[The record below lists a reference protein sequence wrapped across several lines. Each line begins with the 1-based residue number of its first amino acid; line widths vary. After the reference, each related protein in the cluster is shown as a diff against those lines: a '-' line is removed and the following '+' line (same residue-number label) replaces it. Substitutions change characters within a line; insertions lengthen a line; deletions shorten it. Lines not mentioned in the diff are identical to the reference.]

1 MPTPHVVPQT
11 TIRAFSLAAKTAV
24 ACALLSVGVTVTL
37 ADGDDGSDD
46 SESAKESTL
55 HVGGALRFNAFY
67 KSWDE
72 ENKDKL
78 GDLDFDTLMLN
89 ADASHKGI
97 DLSLQYRFYSG
108 YNMLHHGYVGYTFDQ
123 GTEIQVGVSRN
134 PFGLLPYASHNW
146 FFDITY
152 YLGMEDD
159 YDAGVKVLVP
169 HPKLDM
175 QFAFYKNDEGSY
187 SGDSFDSARYSYD
200 VVRTSASESSSLGID
215 GPSTNEETNQFNAR
229 LAYTLAH
236 RSESRTEIGLSGEWG
251 QLYNSTTKDNG
262 DHWAAAVHANGHYGR
277 FNVMFEALGY
287 AFRPENPVEQD
298 DDIIVMGAYD
308 APYKVAAEGAVA
320 LLNVGYTLPV
330 DRGPLESIMFYNNYS
345 YLAKRESRF
354 EDSQQNVLGMLLS
367 AGRLLTYVDFAA
379 GKNQPWLGPNYG
391 SALAEGSPAADWELR
406 FNINI
411 GYYY

>member
-1 MPTPHVVPQT
+1 M
-11 TIRAFSLAAKTAV
+11 
-24 ACALLSVGVTVTL
+24 
-37 ADGDDGSDD
+37 
-46 SESAKESTL
+46 
-55 HVGGALRFNAFY
+55 
-67 KSWDE
+67 
-72 ENKDKL
+72 
-78 GDLDFDTLMLN
+78 
-89 ADASHKGI
+89 
-97 DLSLQYRFYSG
+97 
-108 YNMLHHGYVGYTFDQ
+108 
-123 GTEIQVGVSRN
+123 
-134 PFGLLPYASHNW
+134 
-146 FFDITY
+146 
-152 YLGMEDD
+152 
-159 YDAGVKVLVP
+159 
-169 HPKLDM
+169 
-175 QFAFYKNDEGSY
+175 
-187 SGDSFDSARYSYD
+187 
-200 VVRTSASESSSLGID
+200 
-215 GPSTNEETNQFNAR
+215 
-229 LAYTLAH
+229 
-236 RSESRTEIGLSGEWG
+236 
-251 QLYNSTTKDNG
+251 YNSTTKDNG

-354 EDSQQNVLGMLLS
+354 EDSQQNVLVMLLS
-367 AGRLLTYVDFAA
+367 AGHLLTYVDFAA